1 MTTVAI
7 VGGGV
12 VGTMHA
18 WMARRRGVDVVQLDR
33 DAEPRQASVRNFG
46 LVWVSGRA
54 RGVELALALR
64 SRELWEAIGA
74 EVPGVGFRPNGSL
87 TVALHPAELAVMEEM
102 VAQADAAA
110 RGMKLL
116 DPVEVGAVN
125 PAVRGEIE
133 GALFC
138 ERDAVLEPRLALP
151 AIRAHLH
158 ARGGYRFLPN
168 RNVVGIDGTEVVDH
182 TGERHRA
189 DVVVLATGD
198 AYDGV
203 AARHLTGAPL
213 RRCRLQMCQTARFQP
228 ALATSIADGE
238 SLRYYPAFQLPSLAG
253 LHPPVEIVARHHM
266 QLLLVQRANGE
277 LTIGDTHA
285 YDEPFDFAVQEEA
298 YAYLLARAE
307 RILGAPLPPVRRRWA
322 GVYSQSTDDRV
333 VHRAGLVDGVPGD
346 NVVIVTGLGGRGMT
360 LAPAVAEETF
370 AGLDA

>member
-1 MTTVAI
+1 VTTVAI

-18 WMARRRGVDVVQLDR
+18 WMARRRGLEVVHLDR
-33 DAEPRQASVRNFG
+33 DAEPRRASVRNFG

-54 RGVELALALR
+54 RGPELALALR
-64 SRELWEAIGA
+64 ARELWEVIGA
-74 EVPGVGFRPNGSL
+74 EVPEVGFRPNGSL
-87 TVALHPAELAVMEEM
+87 TVALHRAEMAVMEEM

-116 DPVEVGAVN
+116 APIEVGAIN

-138 ERDAVLEPRLALP
+138 ERDAVVEPRLALP
-151 AIRAHLH
+151 AIRARMH
-158 ARGGYRFLPN
+158 ALGGYRFLPN
-168 RNVVGIDGTEVVDH
+168 RNVVGVERTEVVDH
-182 TGERHRA
+182 TGEHHPA
-189 DVVVLATGD
+189 DLVVLATGD
-198 AYDGV
+198 TYSGV
-203 AARHLTGAPL
+203 AAGRLTGAPL
-213 RRCRLQMCQTARFQP
+213 RRCRLQMGQTAPFPQT
-228 ALATSIADGE
+228 LTTSIADGD
-238 SLRYYPAFQLPSLAG
+238 SLRYYPAFRLPSLAA
-253 LHPPVEIVARHHM
+253 LDPPAAIVARHHM

-285 YDEPFDFAVQEEA
+285 YDEPFDFAVEEEA

-307 RILGAPLPPVRRRWA
+307 RILGTRVPPIRRRWA

-333 VHRAGLVDGVPGD
+333 VYRTGVADGVI
-346 NVVIVTGLGGRGMT
+346 VVTGLGGRGMT

-370 AGLDA
+370 AELGA